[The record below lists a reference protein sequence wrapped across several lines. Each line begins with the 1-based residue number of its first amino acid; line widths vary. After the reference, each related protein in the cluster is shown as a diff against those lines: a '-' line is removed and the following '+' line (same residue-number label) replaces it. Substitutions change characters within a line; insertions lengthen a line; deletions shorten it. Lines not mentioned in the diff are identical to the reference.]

1 MRQLVKPDPLIILIG
16 GIVIVC
22 GVLGLFEWLALTAD
36 QVAMLETGL
45 IMVASAI
52 RIWITRA
59 RGTKDQ
65 PVYGV
70 DTEPGTGIGKTLA
83 LLPLF
88 LLLAACNLP
97 GTIAPTV
104 AAVQDAVSH
113 EVDPAAV
120 ELAKDTRCDAVPD
133 TYDAALEALTVPIVE
148 QRIVPGTMTAAPMM
162 LLVPKGWRDLPEDV
176 RLAGLREELAH
187 YCQRRSFPGFDQ
199 LWLTGYVDRPCA
211 VDDGK
216 CVGLVLPRSDYR
228 AAFEIAAKRAAGT
241 GINTDRLVDRYLLH
255 DLNRDSLD
263 SMIWEAR

>member
-59 RGTKDQ
+59 RGIEDQ
-65 PVYGV
+65 PVYGT
-70 DTEPGTGIGKTLA
+70 DDAGGIGKTLA
-83 LLPLF
+83 LLPL
-88 LLLAACNLP
+88 LLLVAACNLP
-97 GTIAPTV
+97 GSVAPVV
-104 AAVQDAVSH
+104 ASVQNAVSH
-113 EVDPAAV
+113 EVDPDAV

-133 TYDAALEALTVPIVE
+133 TYDAALGALTVPIVE

-199 LWLTGYVDRPCA
+199 LWLTGYIDRPCA

-228 AAFEIAAKRAAGT
+228 AAFEIAAKRAASSGV
-241 GINTDRLVDRYLLH
+241 NTDRLVDLYLLH
-255 DLNRDSLD
+255 DLERDSLD
-263 SMIWEAR
+263 AMIWEAR